1 MEVAEILNLCHY
13 RLPRDFRIL
22 GFLFVLQDLNPFY
35 IDSLMGA
42 PSTMV
47 SFYPDIPEV
56 ETTAKCGEFV
66 FLMDRSRSMNSPMS
80 SKDKSQLRI
89 DAAKVK

>member
-1 MEVAEILNLCHY
+1 MILNLYHQNV
-13 RLPRDFRIL
+13 LRDFRIL
-22 GFLFVLQDLNPFY
+22 EFLFVLQGLNPFY

-42 PSTMV
+42 PSAMV

-56 ETTAKCGEFV
+56 ETTTKCGEFV

-80 SKDKSQLRI
+80 STDKSQLRI
-89 DAAKVK
+89 DAAKVKQTH